1 MTSASF
7 ALEGTDVMNSE
18 QEERRLR
25 LPVSTGLSVAVGL
38 AVIGFVLIGFTWW
51 RVSDLTN
58 IAQQLPYLVSGGLT
72 GIGLVVLAAAMLVV
86 VTRGRD
92 DKAREEQAQALVDA
106 LRALAEKDGRA

>member
-7 ALEGTDVMNSE
+7 ALEGTDVMSSE
-18 QEERRLR
+18 QEGRRWR

-38 AVIGFVLIGFTWW
+38 AVVGFALIGFTWW
-51 RVSDLTN
+51 KVSDLTN
-58 IAQQLPYLVSGGLT
+58 IAQQLPYFVSGGLT
-72 GIGLVVLAAAMLVV
+72 GVALVVLSAAVLVV

-106 LRALAEKDGRA
+106 LRALAAKDDK